1 MDGSVGS
8 PQTRRQAVSAPSRR
22 QPACASDAKPPWLGL
37 ERPHSAPIPHQA
49 SRAAALACAC
59 LVVVAAG
66 CGGGEVRAEPP
77 PLPAPLA
84 QDLAARSDAVADR
97 LDAGDACAART
108 EPDALLAETIA
119 PATHRRVPR
128 RYQEQLLGS
137 VTALVESI
145 ECVEQPAPQPTGDED
160 DEGDDEAD
168 EDRGKGKAK
177 GKDKKDKD
185 RKDKGKG

>member
-1 MDGSVGS
+1 M
-8 PQTRRQAVSAPSRR
+8 
-22 QPACASDAKPPWLGL
+22 
-37 ERPHSAPIPHQA
+37 
-49 SRAAALACAC
+49 ALACAC
-59 LVVVAAG
+59 LVVAG
-66 CGGGEVRAEPP
+66 CGGGEERAEPP

-108 EPDALLAETIA
+108 EAEALQAETIDA
-119 PATHRRVPR
+119 VNDRRVPR

-160 DEGDDEAD
+160 DEGDDEDD

-177 GKDKKDKD
+177 GKDKKDKGKKD
-185 RKDKGKG
+185 KDKGEG